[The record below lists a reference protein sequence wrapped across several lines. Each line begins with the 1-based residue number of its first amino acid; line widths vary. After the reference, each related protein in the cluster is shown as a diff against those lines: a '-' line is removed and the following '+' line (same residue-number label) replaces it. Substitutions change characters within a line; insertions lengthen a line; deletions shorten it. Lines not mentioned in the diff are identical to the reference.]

1 MKTYFKTYIRN
12 FDYTV
17 FFAYV
22 ILLLFGL
29 VMVYSASMMVA
40 IEDDKQ
46 APDFYFQNQKFNI
59 FVGFMAFLI
68 GAIFPYRHFSR
79 PGLMK
84 FLTGVMIVLI
94 AWLWVSGIGTTQ
106 TGSNSWINVFGITTF
121 QPSEY
126 IKLFVILYLSA
137 TIYNKGKKGVA
148 IKQVTPVDISFPIAI
163 WIIAIASVAMETD
176 LGAGVIIG
184 FIAMAILVLSGIPG
198 KTLFKFI
205 SILAGFG
212 AIILFAVFLIKGDSL
227 LTESRLGRFQ
237 VMGNPF
243 EYAQGSGYQI
253 INGYLAIGAG
263 GLEGVGLGQSIQKLG
278 FLPEPQTDFIMAIIA
293 EELGIKGVA
302 IVLIGLG
309 IIVARSLIIAMTT
322 KDPLARMIAGGIG
335 AWIGIQTFVN
345 LGGITGLIPLTGVTL
360 PFISYGGSSIML
372 LSVALG
378 ILMNIS
384 MFHKREKRKITQ

>member
-1 MKTYFKTYIRN
+1 MKTYLKTYLRN
-12 FDYTV
+12 VDYPV
-17 FFAYV
+17 FFSYIV
-22 ILLLFGL
+22 LLLFGL

-40 IEDDKQ
+40 IELDNQ
-46 APDFYFQNQKFNI
+46 SPDYYFEKQKFNI
-59 FVGFMAFLI
+59 LVAIFAFLV
-68 GAIFPYRHFSR
+68 GAIFPYKHYSR

-84 FLTGVMIVLI
+84 FLTGVMFLLI
-94 AWLWVSGIGTTQ
+94 AWLWVSGIGKEE
-106 TGSNSWINVFGITTF
+106 TGSHSWINVFGITTF
-121 QPSEY
+121 QPSEFA
-126 IKLFVILYLSA
+126 KLFLILYLSA

-148 IKQVTPVDISFPIAI
+148 IKQVTPVDITFPIAI
-163 WIIAIASVAMETD
+163 WIAIIASVAMETD
-176 LGAGVIIG
+176 LGAVVIIG
-184 FIAMAILVLSGIPG
+184 VIAMAILILSGIPG
-198 KTLFKFI
+198 KTLAKFI
-205 SILAGFG
+205 TILAVFG
-212 AIILFAVFLIKGDSL
+212 VVVLGAVALIKGDSL
-227 LTESRLGRFQ
+227 FTESRLGRFQ

-243 EYAQGSGYQI
+243 EYATGSGYQI

-309 IIVARSLIIAMTT
+309 IIVTRSLIIAMTT

-335 AWIGIQTFVN
+335 VWIGIQTFVN

-372 LSVALG
+372 LSLALG
-378 ILMNIS
+378 VLMNIS
-384 MFHKREKRKITQ
+384 MFHKREKKKKII